1 MPDQYKFT
9 PAMQSLISDMLRML
23 IAYEV
28 ELTAYR
34 IVLDGAQEK
43 FIRNQIPW
51 DMMSNVRKILK
62 TPAAHAEAEA
72 IYAPF
77 SALLQQLTPQ
87 NLEIALA
94 SIRRRIAEHNANVP
108 PDIE

>member
-1 MPDQYKFT
+1 MDRANVT
-9 PAMQSLISDMLRML
+9 DTVRDLVSEMVRML
-23 IAYEV
+23 TAYEV